1 MIKARTLRALLDRE
15 GVVVAP
21 CAYDAL
27 SARCIEVAGFEMAAT
42 TGFGMHGTML
52 GVPDNGLMTFTEMM
66 SACYNMASAISIPLM
81 ADAEG
86 GYGNAINTMRTVRE
100 FEKAGV
106 AGLFIEDQVLPPNCP
121 YIKGTR
127 QVPVEEMV
135 AKVRAAC
142 DARKNPDT
150 VIVARTD
157 APFEE
162 SVDRLQA
169 YAEAGA
175 DMVKPMPRSRQELE
189 KFPAAVKHPMHLGF
203 TAGQETTRGL
213 TWKQAGDLGYKVVTF
228 PFSQLFATA
237 RALLLVL
244 DEIKERGT
252 DEGFFDQMVSFQEY
266 LKLVDIDTFLAWDQ
280 KYMLHID

>member
-1 MIKARTLRALLDRE
+1 
-15 GVVVAP
+15 
-21 CAYDAL
+21 
-27 SARCIEVAGFEMAAT
+27 
-42 TGFGMHGTML
+42 
-52 GVPDNGLMTFTEMM
+52 MM
-66 SACYNMASAISIPLM
+66 SACYNMASAVSIPLM

-86 GYGNAINTMRTVRE
+86 GYGNAINTRRTVRE

-127 QVPVEEMV
+127 QVSVDEMV
-135 AKVRAAC
+135 AKIRAAC

-175 DMVKPMPRSRQELE
+175 DMVKPMPRSREELE
-189 KFPAAVKHPMHLGF
+189 KFPSLVPHPMHLGF
-203 TAGQETTRGL
+203 TAGQPTTRGL
-213 TWKQAGDLGYKVVTF
+213 TWRQAGDLGYKVVTF
-228 PFSQLFATA
+228 PFSQLFASA

-244 DEIKERGT
+244 QEIKDRGT
-252 DEGFFDQMVSFQEY
+252 DEAFFDRMVSFEEY
-266 LKLVDIDTFLAWDQ
+266 LELVDIDAFMALDQ

>member
-1 MIKARTLRALLDRE
+1 MIKARTLRALLDRD

-27 SARCIEVAGFEMAAT
+27 SARCVEVAGFEMAAT

-66 SACYNMASAISIPLM
+66 AACYNMASAVSIPLM

-86 GYGNAINTMRTVRE
+86 GYGNAINTRRTVRE

-127 QVPVEEMV
+127 QIPVAEMV
-135 AKVRAAC
+135 AKIQAAC

-157 APFEE
+157 APFAE

-189 KFPAAVKHPMHLGF
+189 RFPAAVSHPMHLGF

-213 TWKQAGDLGYKVVTF
+213 TWRQAGDLGYKVVTF
-228 PFSQLFATA
+228 PFSQLFASA

-244 DEIKERGT
+244 QEIKDHGT
-252 DEGFFDQMVSFQEY
+252 DEAFFDRMVSFQEY
-266 LKLVDIDTFLAWDQ
+266 LKLVDIDTFMALDE
-280 KYMLHID
+280 KYMFHID

>member
-1 MIKARTLRALLDRE
+1 MIKARTLRELLARD
-15 GVVVAP
+15 GATPAP

-27 SARCIEVAGFEMAAT
+27 SARCIELAGFELAAT

-86 GYGNAINTMRTVRE
+86 GYGNAINTRRTVRE

-127 QVPVEEMV
+127 QISTEEMV
-135 AKVRAAC
+135 SKIRAAV
-142 DARKNPDT
+142 DARRNPDF

-157 APFEE
+157 APFDEA
-162 SVDRLQA
+162 VDRLQA

-175 DMVKPMPRSRQELE
+175 DMVKPMPRDRGELE
-189 KFPAAVKHPMHLGF
+189 RFPGMVNAPMHLGF
-203 TAGQETTRGL
+203 TAGKETTRGL
-213 TWKQAGDLGYKVVTF
+213 TWQQAGEMGYKIVTF
-228 PFSQLFATA
+228 PFSALFASAFALTA
-237 RALLLVL
+237 VL
-244 DEIKERGT
+244 REIKERGN
-252 DEGFFDQMVSFQEY
+252 DEGFSDRLVAFDEY
-266 LKLVDIDTFLAWDQ
+266 LHLVDIEKYTEWDR
-280 KYMLHID
+280 KYMFDLD

>member
-1 MIKARTLRALLDRE
+1 MIKARTLRALLDRD

-135 AKVRAAC
+135 AKIKAAC

-189 KFPAAVKHPMHLGF
+189 KFPAAVNHPMHLGF

-213 TWKQAGDLGYKVVTF
+213 TWKQAGELGYKVVTF

-244 DEIKERGT
+244 GEIKERGT
-252 DEGFFDQMVSFQEY
+252 DEGFFDRMVSFEEY
-266 LKLVDIDTFLAWDQ
+266 LKLVDIDTFMAWDQ

>member
-1 MIKARTLRALLDRE
+1 
-15 GVVVAP
+15 
-21 CAYDAL
+21 
-27 SARCIEVAGFEMAAT
+27 
-42 TGFGMHGTML
+42 
-52 GVPDNGLMTFTEMM
+52 
-66 SACYNMASAISIPLM
+66 MASAISIPLM

-86 GYGNAINTMRTVRE
+86 GYGNAINAMRTVRE

-106 AGLFIEDQVLPPNCP
+106 AGLFVEDQVLPPNCP

-127 QVPVEEMV
+127 QIPIEEMV
-135 AKVRAAC
+135 AKIRAAC

-157 APFEE
+157 APYEE

-175 DMVKPMPRSRQELE
+175 DMVKPMPRNRQELE
-189 KFPAAVKHPMHLGF
+189 RFPAAVNHPMHLGF
-203 TAGQETTRGL
+203 TAGKETTRGL
-213 TWKQAGDLGYKVVTF
+213 TWQHAGELGYKVVTF
-228 PFSQLFATA
+228 PFSQLFASA

-244 DEIKERGT
+244 QEIKDRGT
-252 DEGFFDQMVSFQEY
+252 DEAFFDRMVSFEEY
-266 LKLVDIDTFLAWDQ
+266 LDLVDIAKFMDWDQ